1 MNPFKLL
8 TVLFV
13 FFFSG
18 LFAQKNYQV
27 SIDLTKTSS
36 DQLSIEIIT
45 PKVGSEQIDF
55 HVPKI
60 VPGTYSISNFGSF
73 VSNFKAFDQAGNLL
87 PSSHPDANTWK
98 IDNAKKLYKITYTVD
113 DTWDTPQ
120 VKEDI
125 FEPGGTSFEKDTA
138 FVLNTFGV
146 IGYLQGNEKKPYQ
159 LKIKRAAGFY
169 GSTSLELKKSN
180 TPDVDLFETDSYQT
194 LADAPILYS
203 KPDTAWIK
211 VANASV
217 LVSVYSASGKSSAK
231 ALVNDV
237 RPILEGHAKYLGGK
251 LPVKKYAFL
260 VYLSNKKNLTRYGA
274 LEHTQSCLTF
284 MPDSFSPEQL
294 SSQFR
299 DIASHEFLHI
309 ITPLTIHSEEIG
321 NFDFIDAKMSK
332 HLWLYEGV
340 TEYAAHHSQLRSGAI
355 SLEEYLRRQTE
366 KIGVS
371 KKYFNDSLAFT
382 VLSSEALDKQKE
394 QYQNVYQKGALIGL
408 CLDVKLL
415 TLSNGKFGLREV
427 MTRLGKKYGMK
438 KSFKD
443 AVLFDQITSMTFP
456 EVRTF
461 FKDYVEGGKPL
472 PLKETFEALGINYN
486 PNASRKTVEKSMAF
500 GAGLAPDRKHLLITD
515 MSGATSLG
523 KRLGFQPGDVFVA
536 MNGEPFTIET
546 YQECFGKYSSTAKLG
561 DTVKFVVERK
571 DANGEVKEVLLQ
583 ADIREEVQN
592 YIAIEPISNPSA
604 DQLKIR
610 NAWLGKK
617 I

>member
-1 MNPFKLL
+1 MKFTKSLTLL
-8 TVLFV
+8 FT
-13 FFFSG
+13 
-18 LFAQKNYQV
+18 LFATNLLAQKVYKV
-27 SIDLTKTSS
+27 EIDLTKSTS
-36 DQLSIEIIT
+36 DKLSVEIFT
-45 PKVGSEQIDF
+45 PKIDSDQIDF

-73 VSNFKAFDQAGNLL
+73 VSDFTAFDQVGNVLNTT
-87 PSSHPDANTWK
+87 HPDANTWK
-98 IDNAKKLYKITYTVD
+98 IENARNLYKITYTID

-138 FVLNTFGV
+138 FVINTFGV

-159 LKIKRAAGFY
+159 VKIKHAEGFY

-180 TPDVDLFETDSYQT
+180 TQNVDIFETDNYHA
-194 LADAPILYS
+194 LADAPILYT

-217 LVSVYSASGKSSAK
+217 LVSVFSANGKSYAK
-231 ALVNDV
+231 SLVNDV

-251 LPVKKYAFL
+251 LPVNKYAFL

-284 MPDSFSPEQL
+284 MPDSFSSEEL

-299 DIASHEFLHI
+299 NIASHEFLHI

-332 HLWLYEGV
+332 HLWMYEGV

-355 SLEEYLRRQTE
+355 SLEEYLKRQHE
-366 KIGVS
+366 KVAIS
-371 KKYFNDSLAFT
+371 KKYFNDTLAFT
-382 VLSSEALDKQKE
+382 VLSSEALAKQKE

-415 TLSNGKFGLREV
+415 TLSDGKNGLREL
-427 MTRLGKKYGMK
+427 MARLGKKYGVK
-438 KSFKD
+438 RSFKD
-443 AVLFDQITSMTFP
+443 AALFDQIASMTFP
-456 EVRTF
+456 EIRTF

-472 PLKETFEALGINYN
+472 PLKETFEALGIQYN
-486 PNASRKTVEKSMAF
+486 PVAKRKIVEKSLAF
-500 GAGLAPDRKHLLITD
+500 GAGLAPDNKHLLIAD

-523 KRLGFQPGDVFVA
+523 KRLGFQLGDVFLT

-546 YQECFGKYSSTAKLG
+546 YQQCIGKYSSTAKLG
-561 DTVKFVVERK
+561 DTVTFVVQRK
-571 DANGEVKEVLLQ
+571 DADGVEKEVTLQ
-583 ADIREEVQN
+583 ADIQEEEQV
-592 YIAIEPISNPSA
+592 YIAIEPIANLSA
-604 DQLKIR
+604 KQQRIR
-610 NAWLGKK
+610 NAWLGK
-617 I
+617 

>member
-1 MNPFKLL
+1 MKILK
-8 TVLFV
+8 TVTVV
-13 FFFSG
+13 FFLIPQMLLGQSSY
-18 LFAQKNYQV
+18 KV
-27 SIDLTKTSS
+27 SIDLTKSS
-36 DQLSIEIIT
+36 ADKLSVEIYT
-45 PKVGSEQIDF
+45 PKMKNDQINF

-60 VPGTYSISNFGSF
+60 VPGTYAISNFGSF
-73 VSNFKAFDQAGNLL
+73 ISNFKALDQSGNIL
-87 PSSHPDANTWK
+87 SATHPDPNTWT
-98 IDNAKKLYKITYTVD
+98 ISDAKKLYKVTYDVD

-120 VKEDI
+120 IKEDV

-138 FVLNTFGV
+138 FVLNTFGI

-159 LKIKRAAGFY
+159 VQIKHAEGFY

-180 TPDVDLFETDSYQT
+180 TPNVDLFETDSYHT
-194 LADAPILYS
+194 LADAPILYA

-217 LVSVYSASGKSSAK
+217 LVSVFSASGKSSAK

-340 TEYAAHHSQLRSGAI
+340 TEYAAHHSQLRSGTI
-355 SLEEYLRRQTE
+355 SLEEYLKRQTE
-366 KIGVS
+366 KVGIS

-415 TLSNGKFGLREV
+415 TLSNGKYGLREV
-427 MTRLGKKYGMK
+427 MARLGKKYGMK

-443 AVLFDQITSMTFP
+443 AVLFDQIASMTYP
-456 EVRTF
+456 EIRTF
-461 FKDYVEGGKPL
+461 FKDYVEAGKPL
-472 PLKETFEALGINYN
+472 PLKETFDALGISYN
-486 PNASRKTVEKSMAF
+486 PDATRKSVETSMAF
-500 GAGLAPDRKHLLITD
+500 GAGLAPDRKHLIIAD
-515 MSGATSLG
+515 MSGATNLG
-523 KRLGFQPGDVFVA
+523 KRLGFQAGDVFIS
-536 MNGEPFTIET
+536 MNGEPFTLET
-546 YQECFGKYSSTAKLG
+546 YQACFAKYSSTIKLG
-561 DTVKFVVERK
+561 DTVKFVVQRK
-571 DANGEVKEVLLQ
+571 DANGEEKEVALE
-583 ADIREEVQN
+583 ADIREETQK

-604 DQLKIR
+604 SQQKIR
-610 NAWLGKK
+610 NAWLGK
-617 I
+617 

>member
-1 MNPFKLL
+1 MNHFKLL
-8 TVLFV
+8 TLLFV

-18 LFAQKNYQV
+18 LHAQKNYQV

-36 DQLSIEIIT
+36 DQLSVEIVT
-45 PKVGSEQIDF
+45 PKVSSDQIDF

-73 VSNFKAFDQAGNLL
+73 VSNFSAFDQAGNALNIT
-87 PSSHPDANTWK
+87 HPDANTWK
-98 IDNAKKLYKITYTVD
+98 IENAKKLFKITYTVD

-125 FEPGGTSFEKDTA
+125 FEPSGTSFEKDTA

-146 IGYLQGNEKKPYQ
+146 IGYLQGYEKKPYRVQ
-159 LKIKRAAGFY
+159 VKRADGFY
-169 GSTSLELKKSN
+169 GSTSLELKKGN
-180 TPDVDLFETDSYQT
+180 NPNVDLFETDSYQT

-217 LVSVYSASGKSSAK
+217 LVSVFSASGKSSAK
-231 ALVNDV
+231 SLVKDV

-274 LEHTQSCLTF
+274 LEHTQSCFTF
-284 MPDSFSPEQL
+284 MPDSFSPEEL

-299 DIASHEFLHI
+299 DIASHEFFHI

-332 HLWLYEGV
+332 HLWMYEGV
-340 TEYAAHHSQLRSGAI
+340 TEYAAHHSQVRSGAI
-355 SLEEYLRRQTE
+355 SLEEYLKRQTE
-366 KIGVS
+366 KIGIS
-371 KKYFNDSLAFT
+371 KKYFNDTLAFT

-443 AVLFDQITSMTFP
+443 AVLFDQIASMTFP
-456 EVRTF
+456 EIRTF
-461 FKDYVEGGKPL
+461 FKDYVEGNKPL
-472 PLKETFEALGINYN
+472 PLKETFEALGISYN
-486 PNASRKTVEKSMAF
+486 PEASRKTIEKSMAF
-500 GAGLAPDRKHLLITD
+500 GAGLASDKKHLLITD

-523 KRLGFQPGDVFVA
+523 KRLGFQPGDVFVT

-546 YQECFGKYSSTAKLG
+546 YQECFGKYSATAKLG

-571 DANGEVKEVLLQ
+571 DANGEVKEVSLE
-583 ADIREEVQN
+583 ADIREEIQA
-592 YIAIEPISNPSA
+592 YIALEPLANPSTS
-604 DQLKIR
+604 QQKIR
-610 NAWLGKK
+610 NVWLGK
-617 I
+617 

>member
-1 MNPFKLL
+1 MKLTKVLTLLL
-8 TVLFV
+8 TLLA
-13 FFFSG
+13 SSAW
-18 LFAQKNYQV
+18 AQKNYKV
-27 SIDLTKTSS
+27 EIDLTKATA
-36 DQLSIEIIT
+36 DQLSVEIVT
-45 PKVGSEQIDF
+45 PKVSTDQIDF

-60 VPGTYSISNFGSF
+60 VPGTYAISNFGSF
-73 VSNFKAFDQAGNLL
+73 VSNFKAFDQTGNVLAT
-87 PSSHPDANTWK
+87 SHPDANTWK
-98 IDNAKKLYKITYTVD
+98 IENAKKLYKITYTID

-120 VKEDI
+120 IKEDV

-159 LKIKRAAGFY
+159 VQIKHATGFY
-169 GSTSLELKKSN
+169 GSTSLEPKKSN
-180 TPDVDLFETDSYQT
+180 IPNVDVFETDSYQT
-194 LADAPILYS
+194 LADAPILYA

-217 LVSVYSASGKSSAK
+217 LVSVFSAGGKSSAK

-260 VYLSNKKNLTRYGA
+260 VYLSNKKNLTRFGA

-332 HLWLYEGV
+332 HLWMYEGV
-340 TEYAAHHSQLRSGAI
+340 TEYAAHHSQVRSGAI
-355 SLEEYLRRQTE
+355 TLEEYLKRQTE
-366 KIGVS
+366 KIGIS
-371 KKYFNDSLAFT
+371 KKYFNDTLAFT

-415 TLSNGKFGLREV
+415 TLSNGKYGLREV
-427 MTRLGKKYGMK
+427 MARLGKKYGTK

-443 AVLFDQITSMTFP
+443 AVLFDQIASMTFP
-456 EVRTF
+456 EIRTF
-461 FKDYVEGGKPL
+461 FKDYVEAGKPL
-472 PLKETFEALGINYN
+472 PLKETFDALGIAYN
-486 PNASRKTVEKSMAF
+486 PDATHKTIETSMAF
-500 GAGLAPDRKHLLITD
+500 GAGLAPDRKHLVIAD
-515 MSGATSLG
+515 MSGATNLG
-523 KRLGFQPGDVFVA
+523 KRVGFQPGDVFVT
-536 MNGEPFTIET
+536 MNGDPFTLET
-546 YQECFGKYSSTAKLG
+546 YQDCFAKYSSTVKLG
-561 DTVKFVVERK
+561 DTVKFVVQRK
-571 DANGEVKEVLLQ
+571 DANGEEKEVSLE
-583 ADIREEVQN
+583 ADIREEVQP
-592 YIAIEPISNPSA
+592 YISIEPIASPSA
-604 DQLKIR
+604 TQQKIR
-610 NAWLGKK
+610 NAWLGK
-617 I
+617 

>member
-1 MNPFKLL
+1 MKILKTITIAFFLIPQLL
-8 TVLFV
+8 I
-13 FFFSG
+13 
-18 LFAQKNYQV
+18 AQNSYKV
-27 SIDLTKTSS
+27 SIDLTKSS
-36 DQLSIEIIT
+36 ADKLSVEIYT
-45 PKVGSEQIDF
+45 PKMKIDQINF

-73 VSNFKAFDQAGNLL
+73 ISDFKAFDQAGNAL
-87 PSSHPDANTWK
+87 STTHPDANTWT
-98 IDNAKKLYKITYTVD
+98 ISDAKKLYKVTYDVD

-120 VKEDI
+120 IKEDV

-138 FVLNTFGV
+138 FVLNTFGI

-159 LKIKRAAGFY
+159 VQIKHAEGFY
-169 GSTSLELKKSN
+169 GSTSLEPQKSN
-180 TPDVDLFETDSYQT
+180 TPNVDLFETDSYHT
-194 LADAPILYS
+194 LADAPILYA

-217 LVSVYSASGKSSAK
+217 LVSVFSASGKSSAIS
-231 ALVNDV
+231 LVNDV

-284 MPDSFSPEQL
+284 MPDSFSPEEL

-355 SLEEYLRRQTE
+355 SLEEYLKRQTE

-371 KKYFNDSLAFT
+371 KKYFNDTLAFT

-415 TLSNGKFGLREV
+415 TLSNGKYGLREV
-427 MTRLGKKYGMK
+427 MARLGKKYGMK

-443 AVLFDQITSMTFP
+443 EVLFDQIASMTFP
-456 EVRTF
+456 EIRTF
-461 FKDYVEGGKPL
+461 FKDYVEAGKPL
-472 PLKETFEALGINYN
+472 PLKETFDALGISYN
-486 PNASRKTVEKSMAF
+486 PDATRQSVEISMAF
-500 GAGLAPDRKHLLITD
+500 GAGLAPDRKHLIIAD
-515 MSGATSLG
+515 ISGATNLG
-523 KRLGFQPGDVFVA
+523 KRVGFQKGDVFVS
-536 MNGEPFTIET
+536 MNGEPFTLET
-546 YQECFGKYSSTAKLG
+546 YQACFAKYSSTAKLG
-561 DTVKFVVERK
+561 DTVKFVVQRK
-571 DANGEVKEVLLQ
+571 DANGEEKEVALE
-583 ADIREEVQN
+583 ADIREEVQS
-592 YIAIEPISNPSA
+592 YISIEPLASA
-604 DQLKIR
+604 SAAQQKIR
-610 NAWLGKK
+610 NAWLGK
-617 I
+617 

>member
-1 MNPFKLL
+1 MNSFKLL

-18 LFAQKNYQV
+18 LYAQKNYQV

-36 DQLSIEIIT
+36 DQLSVEIIT
-45 PKVGSEQIDF
+45 PKVSSDQIDF

-60 VPGTYSISNFGSF
+60 VPGTYAISNFGSF
-73 VSNFKAFDQAGNLL
+73 VSNFKASDQAGNSLTIT
-87 PSSHPDANTWK
+87 HPDANTWK

-120 VKEDI
+120 IKEDV

-159 LKIKRAAGFY
+159 VQIKRAEGFY
-169 GSTSLELKKSN
+169 GATSLELKKSPN
-180 TPDVDLFETDSYQT
+180 PNVDLFETDSYQT

-203 KPDTAWIK
+203 RPDTAWIK

-217 LVSVYSASGKSSAK
+217 LVSVFSVNGKSSAK
-231 ALVNDV
+231 ALVKDV
-237 RPILEGHAKYLGGK
+237 QPILEGHAKYLGGK

-260 VYLSNKKNLTRYGA
+260 VYLSNKKNLTRFGA

-284 MPDSFSPEQL
+284 MPDSFSPEEL

-332 HLWLYEGV
+332 HLWMYEGV

-355 SLEEYLRRQTE
+355 SLEEYLKRQTE

-371 KKYFNDSLAFT
+371 KKYFNDTLAFT

-415 TLSNGKFGLREV
+415 TLSNGKYGLPEV
-427 MTRLGKKYGMK
+427 MARLGKKYGMK

-443 AVLFDQITSMTFP
+443 AVLFDQIASMTFP
-456 EVRTF
+456 EIRTF
-461 FKDYVEGGKPL
+461 FKDYVESGKPL
-472 PLKETFEALGINYN
+472 PLKETFDALGISYN
-486 PNASRKTVEKSMAF
+486 PEATRKGLETSMAF
-500 GAGLAPDRKHLLITD
+500 GAGLAPDRKHLVITD
-515 MSGATSLG
+515 MSGATNLG
-523 KRLGFQPGDVFVA
+523 KRLGFQPGDVFVS
-536 MNGEPFTIET
+536 MNGESFTLET
-546 YQECFGKYSSTAKLG
+546 YQECFAKYSSTVKLG
-561 DTVKFVVERK
+561 DTVKFVVQRK
-571 DANGEVKEVLLQ
+571 DANGEEKEVALE
-583 ADIREEVQN
+583 ADVREETQN
-592 YIAIEPISNPSA
+592 YIGIEPLTNPSVA
-604 DQLKIR
+604 QQKIR
-610 NAWLGKK
+610 NAWLGK
-617 I
+617 